1 MKDIPAYKGMKWS
14 VFKPSGF
21 LAKVDLKEISIA

>member
-1 MKDIPAYKGMKWS
+1 MADIPEYKGMKWS

-21 LAKVDLKEISIA
+21 LAKSDLKEISYA